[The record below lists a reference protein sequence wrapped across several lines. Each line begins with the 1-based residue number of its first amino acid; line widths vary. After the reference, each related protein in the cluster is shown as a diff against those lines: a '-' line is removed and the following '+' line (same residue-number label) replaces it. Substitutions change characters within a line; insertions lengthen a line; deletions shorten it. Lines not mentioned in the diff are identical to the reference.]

1 MYYVFLLACII
12 RGKSLYSLQGEN
24 LFMYNIQNI
33 ESLTVHSL
41 KQVRLLLASS
51 NHTKLPPQRAK
62 Q

>member
-1 MYYVFLLACII
+1 MVSEICQVYISMYYVFLLACII

-41 KQVRLLLASS
+41 KQVRLLL
-51 NHTKLPPQRAK
+51 
-62 Q
+62 